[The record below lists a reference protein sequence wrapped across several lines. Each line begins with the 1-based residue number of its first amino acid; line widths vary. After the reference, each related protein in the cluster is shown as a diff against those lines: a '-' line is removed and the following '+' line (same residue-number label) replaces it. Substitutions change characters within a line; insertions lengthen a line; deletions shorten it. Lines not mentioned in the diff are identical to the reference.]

1 MRYLDKELVGCVIG
15 VPGEIFVSVYDE
27 GGDGS
32 REETRLQSSLDTR
45 ARERRYEGRTKKRRP
60 FISPFQLS
68 ATVLSYSSL
77 SLRTISQSC
86 VELAEV
92 PGVFGDVSGS
102 SDEQED
108 GDQVKLNRPPGVA
121 LGIATNI
128 TSNKQ
133 LLRR

>member
-1 MRYLDKELVGCVIG
+1 MKAATAAEKRPVCK
-15 VPGEIFVSVYDE
+15 
-27 GGDGS
+27 
-32 REETRLQSSLDTR
+32 SSLDTR

-60 FISPFQLS
+60 FISPFQPS
-68 ATVLSYSSL
+68 ATVLSYPSL

-86 VELAEV
+86 VELVEV

-108 GDQVKLNRPPGVA
+108 GYQVKVNRPSGVT

-128 TSNKQ
+128 TSNNAVTSY
-133 LLRR
+133 

>member
-1 MRYLDKELVGCVIG
+1 MKAATAAEKRPVCK
-15 VPGEIFVSVYDE
+15 
-27 GGDGS
+27 
-32 REETRLQSSLDTR
+32 SSLDTR

-60 FISPFQLS
+60 FISPFQPS

-108 GDQVKLNRPPGVA
+108 GYQVKVNRPSGVT

-128 TSNKQ
+128 TSNNAVTSY
-133 LLRR
+133 